1 MLSER
6 ERGRFAGIERAD
18 SVVIDAH
25 KQFYVPMG
33 AGMVLFR
40 DPAWTHEIIQ
50 HANYIVRKGSVDL
63 GRHTLE
69 GSRGAAALML
79 YANLH
84 LLGRKGLA
92 RLIDTGIDNAKF
104 FAALIAQQ
112 PDFELDS
119 APQLCI
125 LTYRYVPAAVRAALP
140 LASAAKREALL
151 QALDALTISIQE
163 MQREAGHSFVS
174 RTQLTSAQWDG
185 RAIAVFRV
193 VLANPDTT
201 HEILRHILEEQR
213 ELAPRSPHFAP
224 LMALLDP

>member
-1 MLSER
+1 MTHVFRRVIGRDLPRAASAHGAWIVDTEGRRYLDAAGGAIVVNVGHGDPALLAAMADQAKAVDYVHGTAFTTDALEAWGGATLLSER

-40 DPAWTHEIIQ
+40 DPSWTQEIVQ

-69 GSRGAAALML
+69 GSRGAAAVML

-92 RLIDTGIDNAKF
+92 RLIDTGNF
-104 FAALIAQQ
+104 
-112 PDFELDS
+112 
-119 APQLCI
+119 
-125 LTYRYVPAAVRAALP
+125 
-140 LASAAKREALL
+140 
-151 QALDALTISIQE
+151 
-163 MQREAGHSFVS
+163 S
-174 RTQLTSAQWDG
+174 RTSSHT
-185 RAIAVFRV
+185 
-193 VLANPDTT
+193 
-201 HEILRHILEEQR
+201 
-213 ELAPRSPHFAP
+213 
-224 LMALLDP
+224 LLG